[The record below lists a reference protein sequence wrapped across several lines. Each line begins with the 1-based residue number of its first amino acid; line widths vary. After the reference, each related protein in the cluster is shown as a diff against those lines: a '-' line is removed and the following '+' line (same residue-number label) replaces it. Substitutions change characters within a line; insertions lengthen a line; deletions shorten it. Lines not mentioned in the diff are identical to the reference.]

1 MINHVVAMKF
11 KPGVSEEEI
20 RDLEKSLDQLP
31 NKIME
36 IKMYEYGRDVVRS
49 ARSYDFGL
57 VALFANPAALER
69 YQNHPEHV
77 PVVEKVKAMCE
88 TVVTVD
94 FYGSD
99 AGSTEAGPPPWERD
113 PFEKLKL

>member
-1 MINHVVAMKF
+1 
-11 KPGVSEEEI
+11 
-20 RDLEKSLDQLP
+20 
-31 NKIME
+31 
-36 IKMYEYGRDVVRS
+36 
-49 ARSYDFGL
+49 
-57 VALFANPAALER
+57 
-69 YQNHPEHV
+69 
-77 PVVEKVKAMCE
+77 VEKVKAMCE